1 MAVAL
6 LSSHSSTALSDW
18 RRAMISLLLK
28 PWSSASQAGPRPMHI
43 SFRPLH
49 VLCSFS
55 QGSPDNMHES
65 RRIYASQ
72 DLALCHA
79 QADDDCVKILGIL
92 YFTMAAAQQA
102 NGPGSIRVRDVGT
115 QIQKLEIALWKL
127 QITLSSE
134 FGR

>member
-1 MAVAL
+1 MGHRKASSIQGDSRQEDIQAPVMAVAL

-55 QGSPDNMHES
+55 QGSPDCMHEL
-65 RRIYASQ
+65 RRMYASQ
-72 DLALCHA
+72 GLVPPRA
-79 QADDDCVKILGIL
+79 QTDDDGVHRLQLGRL
-92 YFTMAAAQQA
+92 MVQGQCQAWYKDWSSAA
-102 NGPGSIRVRDVGT
+102 
-115 QIQKLEIALWKL
+115 
-127 QITLSSE
+127 
-134 FGR
+134 